1 MLRIVHVMSSFAG
14 GGMEHFV
21 LRLAAAQRAR
31 GHEASILGLQGGG
44 LLGDARRLGIPAEI
58 PRAAALMPLR
68 VLEAAARMAR
78 RRPDIVHAHNPTA
91 LHYGVL
97 GKLLGRARL
106 VLTDHRGV
114 ARTPTRVE
122 WRLTDAVVAVSE
134 DTARAC
140 PTAGRGVQVIYNGV
154 AEAAPA
160 RPRAEVRAALGLQ
173 GDEVVGVHVANLRAI
188 KAHDVALRALV
199 RLRDDNLRF
208 TLLLVGDGPD
218 RPALEDLARAL
229 DVGPDRVRF
238 LGSHADVPD
247 LLVSLGAA
255 DLFVLSSRM
264 EGLPLAV
271 LEAMAQSLPVV
282 TTRVGGVPEV
292 VDDERTGL
300 LVPSDDSAALA
311 AAIGRLA
318 RDAARR
324 ARLGAAGRARA
335 LTRFSFPHMVDEYEC
350 LYRRLLGRARGRAG

>member
-14 GGMEHFV
+14 GGMEHLV

-31 GHEASILGLQGGG
+31 GHEASILGLHGGA
-44 LLGDARRLGIPAEI
+44 LLDDARRLGIPAEI
-58 PRAAALMPLR
+58 PRAAPLMPLR

-106 VLTDHRGV
+106 VLTEHRGV
-114 ARTPTRVE
+114 ARTPTRIE

-140 PTAGRGVQVIYNGV
+140 ATTVRGVQVIYNGV
-154 AEAAPA
+154 AGAAPA

-188 KAHDVALRALV
+188 KAHDVALHALA
-199 RLRDDNLRF
+199 RLRDDDFRF

-238 LGSHADVPD
+238 LGSRADVPD
-247 LLVSLGAA
+247 LLGAA

-271 LEAMAQSLPVV
+271 LEAMAQSLPIVA
-282 TTRVGGVPEV
+282 TRVGGVPEV

-300 LVPSDDSAALA
+300 LVPPDDPAALA
-311 AAIGRLA
+311 AAIGRLVC
-318 RDAARR
+318 DAAQR

-335 LTRFSFPHMVDEYEC
+335 LARFSFTRMVDEYER
-350 LYRRLLGRARGRAG
+350 LYRRLLGRAPGGAG